1 MTMTELS
8 MTQVAADVSPTFATR
23 SVIQLFSHIQVRDS

>member
-1 MTMTELS
+1 MPQS
-8 MTQVAADVSPTFATR
+8 VVRKKRRPSPTFATR